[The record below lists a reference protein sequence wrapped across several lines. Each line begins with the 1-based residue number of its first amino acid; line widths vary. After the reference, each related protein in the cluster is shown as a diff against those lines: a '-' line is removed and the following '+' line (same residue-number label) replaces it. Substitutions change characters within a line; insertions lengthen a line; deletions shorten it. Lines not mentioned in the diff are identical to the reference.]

1 MSKRLTAARK
11 RRHRARMKVVSPAM
25 FSRAELDLMR
35 QWFNSVSDCN
45 PAYLDVEG
53 FRDTELYHKIMRLLN
68 EGKT

>member
-1 MSKRLTAARK
+1 MNKRLNAARK
-11 RRHRARMKVVSPAM
+11 RRHRARMKVVIPTVFNRS
-25 FSRAELDLMR
+25 ELDLMR
-35 QWFNSVSDCN
+35 QWYNSVSDCN